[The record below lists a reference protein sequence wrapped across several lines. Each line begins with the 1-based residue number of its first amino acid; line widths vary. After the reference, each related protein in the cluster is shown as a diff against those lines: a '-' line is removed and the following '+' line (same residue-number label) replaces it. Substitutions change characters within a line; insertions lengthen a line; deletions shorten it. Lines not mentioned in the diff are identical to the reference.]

1 MFIFNN
7 IWLLLFIVWGLPL
20 TIYRSKFRKIVYQ
33 TDSWTINIKPY
44 FMKELKA
51 LFGNMYP
58 ENKNYQKFRNFYRFY
73 LIIYLLL
80 FTSYLTFSKDNN
92 MNKIKIGSSIPAFI
106 LPDQNGN
113 LFDINS
119 VLGKKNLVIY
129 FYPKDDSPGCTEQA
143 CSFRDQFEVFTEAD
157 ALIIGISGQSV
168 ESHKEFA
175 EKHRLS
181 FTLLSDGGD
190 KIQKQFG
197 VPKSLLGLL
206 PGRVTYIADKTGKVI
221 YIFNSQMQST
231 KHVDEALR
239 ILKTREPEVHK
250 SSAWP
255 ELGQVYF
262 RASRPRT

>member
-1 MFIFNN
+1 MFLINN
-7 IWLLLFIVWGLPL
+7 IWLILFVVWGLPL
-20 TIYRSKFRKIVYQ
+20 TIYRSKFRRIVYQ

-58 ENKNYQKFRNFYRFY
+58 DNRTYLKFRNFYRFY
-73 LIIYLLL
+73 LITYLLL
-80 FTSYLTFSKDNN
+80 FTSYLTFSQKIK
-92 MNKIKIGSSIPAFI
+92 MNEIKIGSSIPAFK

-129 FYPKDDSPGCTEQA
+129 FYPKDDSPGCTKEA
-143 CSFRDQFEVFTEAD
+143 CSFRDQFDVFKEAD
-157 ALIIGISGQSV
+157 AVIIGISGQSV
-168 ESHKEFA
+168 KSHKEFA

-181 FTLLSDGGD
+181 FTLLSDEGN
-190 KIQKQFG
+190 KIREQFG
-197 VPKSLLGLL
+197 VPTNFLGLL

-221 YIFNSQMQST
+221 YVFNSQMQAA

-239 ILKTREPEVHK
+239 ILK
-250 SSAWP
+250 
-255 ELGQVYF
+255 ELK
-262 RASRPRT
+262 